1 VNIYLDHAATTP
13 MAIEAI
19 EALSD
24 QMAECGNASSL
35 HATGRAVRKKVE
47 EARESI
53 AESLGSA
60 PSEVIFTGS
69 GTEANNLAIKGFF
82 WKAAAEDPRRNILLV
97 SAFEHHAALEP
108 IEWLAEHEGA
118 KVRFIPVSKNGFI
131 DLVALSEMIREERD
145 RIALICVMH
154 SNNEIGT
161 IQPIKE
167 VVLLAGDIPV
177 HSDAVQSFGK
187 VPFDFEELGLTS
199 ASVSAHKLGGPLG
212 VAALILKRGVDI
224 TPVLHGGGQE
234 RDIRSGTLNA
244 PSIVSFGVAAR
255 LAIMERE
262 RNYSRIS
269 HLREKLAEILG
280 SAIPDVIINGGA
292 SGSSPNEH
300 LPGVLSVTFPG
311 TEGDSLLL
319 MLDNVGIS
327 TSTGSACSAGVQR
340 TSHVLLSIGLSEN
353 LARGSLR
360 FSLGR
365 TTTEEEINRV
375 GEVISDIV
383 AKARLAYSAGA
394 KNIGV
399 NS

>member
-13 MAIEAI
+13 MAPEAVQ
-19 EALSD
+19 ALTD
-24 QMAECGNASSL
+24 QIAEFGNASSL
-35 HATGRAVRKKVE
+35 HATGRSVRKKVE

-82 WKAAAEDPRRNILLV
+82 WKAVAEDPRRNILIV

-108 IEWLAEHEGA
+108 VEWLVEHEGA
-118 KVRFIPVSKNGFI
+118 VVRFLPVSEKGFI
-131 DLVALSEMIREERD
+131 DLAALSEMIAEERD

-154 SNNEIGT
+154 ANNEIGT
-161 IQPIKE
+161 IQPIRE

-177 HSDAVQSFGK
+177 HCDAVQSFGK
-187 VPFDFEELGLTS
+187 VPFHFEGLGLAS
-199 ASVSAHKLGGPLG
+199 SSVSAHKLGGPLG
-212 VAALILKRGVDI
+212 VAALILKRGIDI

-244 PSIVSFGVAAR
+244 PSIVSFGVATR
-255 LAIMERE
+255 LAITDRE
-262 RNYSRIS
+262 QSYSRVCQ
-269 HLREKLAEILG
+269 LRDKLAKILV
-280 SAIPDVIINGGA
+280 SAIPYAIINGGIL
-292 SGSSPNEH
+292 GSDPGDH
-300 LPGVLSVTFPG
+300 LPGILSVTFPG
-311 TEGDSLLL
+311 TDGDSLLL

-340 TSHVLLSIGLSEN
+340 TSHVLLSIGLSEA

-365 TTTEEEINRV
+365 TTTEAEINRV

-394 KNIGV
+394 KHNGV